1 MMLFTR
7 SMERKP
13 HVLVLSLVLTLTRV
27 WVQAVEVHDLGA
39 CPSLGLESFRV
50 SDEQLSASSVKHLGQ
65 GAHRGRLNIQSGLVD
80 DDRFD
85 GAWCAADNDPN
96 PWLSVD
102 AGSLTFFTGV
112 ITQGR
117 ASIWSYHW
125 VTSYKV
131 QVSNDSESWVIT
143 KNGSEEMVYTGN
155 FDQETAVLRLLP
167 EPTSARYIRVL
178 PVTWRING
186 SVCLRLEIMGCP
198 LKDLK
203 EKAASLNKSVSEEY
217 LDFRHHNY
225 EAMKKLLAGVHSD
238 CPNVTRLYWLGRS
251 TQRRRLYVFEMSEN
265 PGVHEAGE
273 PEFRYVAGM
282 HGNEVLGR
290 ELLLLLAQYICW
302 HYRQGDERI
311 LRLLRTTRIHLLPSM
326 NPDGYEK
333 AYHKG
338 SELAGWAEG
347 RWTTIGYDLNHNFA
361 DLNTILWDAE
371 DRGYIPDIFP
381 NHYITI
387 PEWYSGIN
395 TSAVAVETRA
405 VISWMESIPFVLGG
419 NLHGGEL
426 VVTYPF
432 DCVRSYGV
440 ESEPSPTA
448 DESLFRWLATSY
460 ASLHPTM
467 SNAARPCHTDDFRP
481 GQGIINGGAW
491 HTVPGSMNDF
501 SYLHTNCFE
510 LTMELSC
517 DKFPSVV
524 ELPAEWELNQESL
537 LTFMEQVHRG
547 IKGFVRDPDGNGIP
561 DAIIRVHGIN
571 HDVRTATDGDY
582 WRMLNPGT
590 YRLTAMALGF
600 RSSTTS
606 CSVHYEPHASHCDFT
621 LTRRN
626 KPSLQRLLARLGQS
640 GAVAMAQKRHQR
652 AYRKRLHFRV

>member
-1 MMLFTR
+1 MMLFVR
-7 SMERKP
+7 STEQEGRAW
-13 HVLVLSLVLTLTRV
+13 VLILFFTSIRI
-27 WVQAVEVHDLGA
+27 WVRAVELHDRGA

-50 SDEQLSASSVKHLGQ
+50 SDEQLSASSAKHLGQ

-80 DDRFD
+80 DDQFD
-85 GAWCAADNDPN
+85 GAWCAADNDPS

-102 AGSLTFFTGV
+102 TGSPTLFTGV
-112 ITQGR
+112 VTQGR

-131 QVSNDSESWVIT
+131 QVSNDSESWVST
-143 KNGSEEMVYTGN
+143 KNGSEEMVYMGN
-155 FDQETAVLRLLP
+155 SDQETAILRLLP

-178 PVTWRING
+178 PVTWRVNG
-186 SVCLRLEIMGCP
+186 SACLRLEIMGCP
-198 LKDLK
+198 LTDLK
-203 EKAASLNKSVSEEY
+203 EKAVGQNKSVNEEY
-217 LDFRHHNY
+217 LDFKHHNY

-238 CPNVTRLYWLGRS
+238 CSNVTRLYWLGRS
-251 TQRRRLYVFEMSEN
+251 AQRRRLYAFEMSEN
-265 PGVHEAGE
+265 PGMHEAGE

-282 HGNEVLGR
+282 HGNEALGR

-302 HYRQGDERI
+302 SYRQGDERI
-311 LRLLRTTRIHLLPSM
+311 VRLLRTTRVHLLPSM

-347 RWTTIGYDLNHNFA
+347 RWTAIGYDLNHNFA
-361 DLNTILWDAE
+361 DLNSILWDAE
-371 DRGYIPDIFP
+371 DRGYTPDIFP

-387 PEWYSGIN
+387 PEWYSGPN
-395 TSAVAVETRA
+395 TSSVAVETRA
-405 VISWMESIPFVLGG
+405 VISWMESTPFVLGG

-440 ESEPSPTA
+440 DSVPSPTA

-460 ASLHPTM
+460 ASIHPTM

-481 GQGIINGGAW
+481 GQGIINGAAW

-510 LTMELSC
+510 LTIELSC
-517 DKFPSVV
+517 DKFPSAV
-524 ELPAEWELNQESL
+524 ELPSEWESNRESL

-547 IKGFVRDPDGNGIP
+547 IKGFVRDTDGNGIP

-582 WRMLNPGT
+582 WRLLNPGT
-590 YRLTAMALGF
+590 YHLTALALGF
-600 RSSTTS
+600 HSSTGS
-606 CSVHYEPHASHCDFT
+606 CSVNYEAQASRCDFT
-621 LTRRN
+621 LTRSN
-626 KPSLQRLLARLGQS
+626 KPRLQRLVARLGQR
-640 GAVAMAQKRHQR
+640 GAVTMARKGHQR